1 MTIEFTAAERSRIG
15 LEWEVACVDRRSG
28 ELAPAAPEILAKI
41 GPVEGFPHVTGE
53 LLTNTV
59 ELVTAP
65 HHRVNHAV
73 AELSQLAHTVID
85 IAEPLGVEVISSGTH
100 PFSQWFAQ
108 QVTPGNPRYDVLI
121 DRTQWWGR
129 QMMIWGVH
137 IHVGIERRDKVLPIV
152 NGLLNYLPHF
162 QALSASSPFW
172 AGEITG
178 YASNRALM
186 FQQLPTAGLT
196 PAFTDWAS
204 YERLVADLRHIGV
217 IESFGDLRWDI
228 RPSPKWGTVELRVFD
243 GVSTAYEIGAI
254 AAFTQT
260 LVEYF
265 SRELDAGRPIPVFP
279 QWFHRENKWRAARYG
294 IDAIVVVS
302 PDGDE
307 RLVTDD
313 LLDLITKLSPIA
325 EELGSLDELHR
336 VQTIID
342 RGPSYRR
349 QLQVAEASFGSL
361 KAVVGALAAELRD
374 NTLTTLR

>member
-1 MTIEFTAAERSRIG
+1 MGIDFTAAERSRIG

-28 ELAPAAPEILAKI
+28 ELSPAAPEILAKV
-41 GPVEGFPHVTGE
+41 GPAQGFPHVTGE

-65 HHRVNHAV
+65 HRVVTDAV
-73 AELSQLAHTVID
+73 EELSRLAHTVID

-108 QVTPGNPRYDVLI
+108 QVTPGNHRYEVLI

-137 IHVGIERRDKVLPIV
+137 IHVGIERRDKVLPIL

-186 FQQLPTAGLT
+186 FQQLPTAGL
-196 PAFTDWAS
+196 PPQFDDWAD
-204 YERLVADLRHIGV
+204 YERLVADLLHIGV
-217 IESFGDLRWDI
+217 IEGFGDLRWDI

-254 AAFTQT
+254 AAFAQA
-260 LVEYF
+260 LVEHF
-265 SRELDAGRPIPVFP
+265 SRELDAGRSIPVFP
-279 QWFHRENKWRAARYG
+279 AWFHRENKWRAARYG

-302 PDGDE
+302 PAGDE

-313 LLDLITKLSPIA
+313 LLELIGTLAPIA
-325 EELGSLDELHR
+325 ADLGSLEELHR

-349 QLQVAEASFGSL
+349 QLRVAEASFGSL

-374 NTLTTLR
+374 DTLTTLR

>member
-1 MTIEFTAAERSRIG
+1 MGIEFTRSKRGRIG
-15 LEWEVACVDRRSG
+15 LEWEVALVDRRSG
-28 ELAPAAPEILAKI
+28 ELTPAAPEILAKV
-41 GPVEGFPHVTGE
+41 GPAEGFPHVTGE

-65 HHRVNHAV
+65 HYIVRQATD
-73 AELSQLAHTVID
+73 ELSRLAHTVID
-85 IAEPLGVEVISSGTH
+85 IAEPLGVELISSGTH

-108 QVTPGNPRYDVLI
+108 QVTPGNPRYEVLI

-137 IHVGIERRDKVLPIV
+137 IHIGVERRDKVLPIID
-152 NGLLNYLPHF
+152 GLLNYLPHF
-162 QALSASSPFW
+162 QVLSASSPFW
-172 AGEITG
+172 AGELTG

-196 PAFTDWAS
+196 PQFADWES
-204 YERLVADLRHIGV
+204 YEKTVSDLLHIGV
-217 IESFGDLRWDI
+217 IEGFGDLRWDI
-228 RPSPKWGTVELRVFD
+228 RPSPRWGTVELRVFD

-254 AAFTQT
+254 AAFTQA
-260 LVEYF
+260 LVEHF
-265 SRELDAGRPIPVFP
+265 SRELDAGREIPVFP
-279 QWFHRENKWRAARYG
+279 AYFHRENKWRSARYG
-294 IDAIVVVS
+294 IESIVVVG

-313 LLDLITKLSPIA
+313 LVEVIARLAPIA

-336 VQTIID
+336 VHTIIE
-342 RGPSYRR
+342 RGPSYLR
-349 QLQVAEASFGSL
+349 QLRVAEANFGSL

-374 NTLTTLR
+374 NTVTTLR